1 MSEPGPPGERPGG
14 SGPNGAAPGPPPSA
28 AGYDVNGS
36 QPPAAE
42 YTAGAPAPGFVAGGS
57 SAPGYAGGGSQPPY
71 QQFSQYPQWQPPV
84 PPKKTSPAATVLIV
98 GSVIVVILMAL
109 AFLAWGYPGF
119 LREPDAKSSIG
130 TGPTSSSPVLT
141 ASPTTSVTPSAA
153 YTVPSLGSARLPK
166 RAKPLADPV
175 TCAFTPDP
183 TSPAPKKVAPPPDGP
198 ASSSGTVPVRLATS
212 AGEIGLTLDR
222 ALAPCTVVNFLSLVK
237 QRFYDGT
244 ACHRLSVTSGLQM
257 LQCGDPV
264 GDGTGGP
271 GYSIRDELFPELT
284 YGRGV
289 LAMAKTAQPDSGGSQ
304 FFLVFGDVEI
314 SPEYTVF
321 GSIDNAGLAVL
332 DTVARGGI
340 DPSRPGI
347 GDGSGPPK
355 IPVTFTQVTTP

>member
-1 MSEPGPPGERPGG
+1 MSEPGEPGQRPGWD
-14 SGPNGAAPGPPPSA
+14 SPN
-28 AGYDVNGS
+28 
-36 QPPAAE
+36 
-42 YTAGAPAPGFVAGGS
+42 GAPAPP
-57 SAPGYAGGGSQPPY
+57 PGYAAGGPHQPY

-84 PPKKTSPAATVLIV
+84 PPKKTSPAAVVLIA
-98 GSVIVVILMAL
+98 GSVVVVILMAL

-119 LREPDAKSSIG
+119 LREPDAKGAIG
-130 TGPTSSSPVLT
+130 TSPATSSTV
-141 ASPTTSVTPSAA
+141 ASPTSVT
-153 YTVPSLGSARLPK
+153 TVPSAPAARPGGARAPLPQ
-166 RAKPLADPV
+166 RTKPLADPV

-183 TSPAPKKVAPPPDGP
+183 ASPAPKKVAPPPDGP
-198 ASSSGTVPVRLATS
+198 ASSSGTARVSLATS
-212 AGEIGLTLDR
+212 AGDIGLTLDR

-237 QRFYDGT
+237 QGFYDGT

-271 GYSIRDELFPELT
+271 GYTIRDEVFPELT

-289 LAMAKTAQPDSGGSQ
+289 VAMAKTAAPDSGGSQ
-304 FFLVFGDVEI
+304 FFLVFGDVRI

-321 GSIDNAGLAVL
+321 GSIDDPGLGVL
-332 DTVARGGI
+332 DNVARGGI
-340 DPSRPGI
+340 DPARPGI

>member
-1 MSEPGPPGERPGG
+1 MSEPGPPGERPDGH
-14 SGPNGAAPGPPPSA
+14 SPNGAPPWPPGP
-28 AGYDVNGS
+28 
-36 QPPAAE
+36 
-42 YTAGAPAPGFVAGGS
+42 GG
-57 SAPGYAGGGSQPPY
+57 PQPPY

-84 PPKKTSPAATVLIV
+84 PPKKTSPAAVVLIT
-98 GSVIVVILMAL
+98 GSVVVVIVMAL

-119 LREPDAKSSIG
+119 LREPDGKSALGS
-130 TGPTSSSPVLT
+130 GPASSPT
-141 ASPTTSVTPSAA
+141 FTSPTTTAGAPSAA
-153 YTVPSLGSARLPK
+153 YTLPNVGPARMPK
-166 RAKPLADPV
+166 RSKPLADPV

-183 TSPAPKKVAPPPDGP
+183 TSPAPKKVAPPADGP
-198 ASSSGTVPVRLATS
+198 ASSSGIVPVRLATS
-212 AGEIGLTLDR
+212 AGDIGLTLDR
-222 ALAPCTVVNFLSLVK
+222 ALAPCTVVNFVSLVK

-244 ACHRLSVTSGLQM
+244 SCHRLSVASGLQM

-284 YGRGV
+284 YGRGI

-321 GSIDNAGLAVL
+321 GSIDDAGLAVL
-332 DTVARGGI
+332 DKVARGGI
-340 DPSRPGI
+340 DSSKPGI

>member
-1 MSEPGPPGERPGG
+1 MSEPGAPGQRPDGERP
-14 SGPNGAAPGPPPSA
+14 NGPPP
-28 AGYDVNGS
+28 
-36 QPPAAE
+36 PP
-42 YTAGAPAPGFVAGGS
+42 PPG
-57 SAPGYAGGGSQPPY
+57 PGYPAGPQQPY

-84 PPKKTSPAATVLIV
+84 PPKKTSPAAVVLIV

-119 LREPDAKSSIG
+119 LREPDAKGAIG
-130 TGPTSSSPVLT
+130 TAPAASTTSPTPT
-141 ASPTTSVTPSAA
+141 PTTSSVPAALPGGGRSAM
-153 YTVPSLGSARLPK
+153 PK
-166 RAKPLADPV
+166 RTKPLADPV

-183 TSPAPKKVAPPPDGP
+183 TSPAPKKVLPPADSP
-198 ASSSGTVPVRLATS
+198 ASSSGTVPVSLATS
-212 AGEIGLTLDR
+212 AGDIGLTLDR

-237 QRFYDGT
+237 QGFYDGT
-244 ACHRLSVTSGLQM
+244 SCHRLSVTDGLQM

-271 GYSIRDELFPELT
+271 GYTIRDEVFPELT

-289 LAMAKTAQPDSGGSQ
+289 LAMAKTAEPDSGGSQ
-304 FFLVFGDVEI
+304 FFLVFGDVRI

-321 GSIDNAGLAVL
+321 GTIDDAGLGVL
-332 DTVARGGI
+332 DNVARGGI

>member
-1 MSEPGPPGERPGG
+1 MSEPGAPGQRPDGD
-14 SGPNGAAPGPPPSA
+14 GPNGAPPGPRPPGP
-28 AGYDVNGS
+28 GYGP
-36 QPPAAE
+36 QPPHQQ
-42 YTAGAPAPGFVAGGS
+42 GF
-57 SAPGYAGGGSQPPY
+57 P
-71 QQFSQYPQWQPPV
+71 YPQWQPPV
-84 PPKKTSPAATVLIV
+84 PPKKTSPAAVVLIV

-119 LREPDAKSSIG
+119 LREPDARGAIG
-130 TGPTSSSPVLT
+130 TWPATSATSSSP
-141 ASPTTSVTPSAA
+141 ASTTPSTPVAL
-153 YTVPSLGSARLPK
+153 PSGGRAPMPK
-166 RAKPLADPV
+166 RTKPLADPV

-183 TSPAPKKVAPPPDGP
+183 TSPAPKKVAPPSDGP
-198 ASSSGTVPVRLATS
+198 ASSSGTVPVRLTTS
-212 AGEIGLTLDR
+212 AGDIGLTLDR

-237 QRFYDGT
+237 QGFYDGT
-244 ACHRLSVTSGLQM
+244 SCHRLSVTSGLQM

-271 GYSIRDELFPELT
+271 GYTIRDEVFPELT

-304 FFLVFGDVEI
+304 FFLVFGDVRI

-321 GSIDNAGLAVL
+321 GSIDDAGLGVL
-332 DTVARGGI
+332 DNVARGGI

>member
-1 MSEPGPPGERPGG
+1 MSEPGERPGG
-14 SGPNGAAPGPPPSA
+14 DSPGGAPPWPPGPGSGPQ
-28 AGYDVNGS
+28 
-36 QPPAAE
+36 QPR
-42 YTAGAPAPGFVAGGS
+42 
-57 SAPGYAGGGSQPPY
+57 

-84 PPKKTSPAATVLIV
+84 PPKKTSPAAVVLIT
-98 GSVIVVILMAL
+98 GSVVVVIVMAL

-119 LREPDAKSSIG
+119 LRDDEAKSAIG
-130 TGPTSSSPVLT
+130 TGPATSPPFLAPSSSTTT
-141 ASPTTSVTPSAA
+141 APSAA
-153 YTVPSLGSARLPK
+153 YTLPNIGPARMPK
-166 RAKPLADPV
+166 RSKPLADPV
-175 TCAFTPDP
+175 TCAFTPDS

-212 AGEIGLTLDR
+212 AGTIGLTLDR

-237 QRFYDGT
+237 QGFYDGT
-244 ACHRLSVTSGLQM
+244 SCHRLSVTSGLQM

-271 GYSIRDELFPELT
+271 GYTIRDEVFPELT

-289 LAMAKTAQPDSGGSQ
+289 LAMAKTAEPDSGGSQ
-304 FFLVFGDVEI
+304 FFLVFGDVRI

-321 GSIDNAGLAVL
+321 GSIDDAGLGVL
-332 DTVARGGI
+332 DNVARGGI

>member
-1 MSEPGPPGERPGG
+1 MSEPGPPGERP
-14 SGPNGAAPGPPPSA
+14 NGAPPGP
-28 AGYDVNGS
+28 GYGP
-36 QPPAAE
+36 Q
-42 YTAGAPAPGFVAGGS
+42 
-57 SAPGYAGGGSQPPY
+57 QPY
-71 QQFSQYPQWQPPV
+71 QQFSQYPPWQPPV
-84 PPKKTSPAATVLIV
+84 PPKRTSPAAVVLIT
-98 GSVIVVILMAL
+98 GSVVVVIVMAL

-119 LREPDAKSSIG
+119 LRDDDRASA
-130 TGPTSSSPVLT
+130 GPASSSPT
-141 ASPTTSVTPSAA
+141 FTTPTTTAGAPSAA
-153 YTVPSLGSARLPK
+153 YTVPTIGPARMPK
-166 RAKPLADPV
+166 RSKPLADPV

-183 TSPAPKKVAPPPDGP
+183 TSPAPKKVAPPADGP

-212 AGEIGLTLDR
+212 AGDIGLTLDR
-222 ALAPCTVVNFLSLVK
+222 ALAPCTVVNFVSLVQ

-244 ACHRLSVTSGLQM
+244 SCHRLSVTSGLQM

-284 YGRGV
+284 YGRGI

-321 GSIDNAGLAVL
+321 GSIDDAGLAVL
-332 DTVARGGI
+332 DKVARGGI

>member
-1 MSEPGPPGERPGG
+1 MSEPGPPGDRPDE
-14 SGPNGAAPGPPPSA
+14 SGPRYPYPH
-28 AGYDVNGS
+28 
-36 QPPAAE
+36 QPH
-42 YTAGAPAPGFVAGGS
+42 
-57 SAPGYAGGGSQPPY
+57 

-84 PPKKTSPAATVLIV
+84 PPKKTSPAAVVLIV

-119 LREPDAKSSIG
+119 LREPDAKGAVGTLPTSS
-130 TGPTSSSPVLT
+130 PTSSSP
-141 ASPTTSVTPSAA
+141 ASTTSAPF
-153 YTVPSLGSARLPK
+153 SLPPGGRAPMPK
-166 RAKPLADPV
+166 RTKPLADPV
-175 TCAFTPDP
+175 TCAFTPDA
-183 TSPAPKKVAPPPDGP
+183 TSPAPKKVAPPSDGP

-212 AGEIGLTLDR
+212 VGAIGLTLDR
-222 ALAPCTVVNFLSLVK
+222 ALAPCTVVNFVSLVK
-237 QRFYDGT
+237 QGFYDGT
-244 ACHRLSVTSGLQM
+244 SCHRLSVTAGLQM

-321 GSIDNAGLAVL
+321 GSIDDAGLGVL
-332 DTVARGGI
+332 DNVARGGI
-340 DPSRPGI
+340 DPARPGI

-355 IPVTFTQVTTP
+355 IPVTFTRVTTP